1 MRAFS
6 RRSLVL
12 AWIISMLAMSTSL
25 FWSMILGWL
34 PCDLCWYERI
44 CMYPLALILGVGVF
58 TRRAPTVRTALP
70 LTIVGAL
77 LAAYH
82 YLIQIMPSVAK
93 TATCSAA
100 VPCQIADFAWFGWI
114 TPPLLA
120 FIGFVAIFV
129 LLLMH
134 RRRAA

>member
-1 MRAFS
+1 MTNLARRALYIAWLIA
-6 RRSLVL
+6 LV
-12 AWIISMLAMSTSL
+12 ASATSL

-58 TRRAPTVRTALP
+58 TRGAPTLRTALP
-70 LTIVGAL
+70 FTVVGAL
-77 LAAYH
+77 LSVYH
-82 YLIQIMPSVAK
+82 YLIQILPSFAK

-100 VPCQIADFAWFGWI
+100 VPCQVADFAWFGWI

-120 FIGFVAIFV
+120 FAGFVVIFT

-134 RRRAA
+134 RRSA